1 MNTAFQPPLSN
12 GTRARPKPRH
22 LPFAAQL
29 EALLER
35 SSALHHHLCPR
46 QVLGVRMALLA
57 GRHLSLELPRADKRL
72 LVFVETDGCFADG
85 VSVASGCWLGRR
97 TLRLEDHGKVAATFV
112 DTVTESAVRIA
123 PTLDARAVARAAF
136 PDLGKWSTY
145 LEAYKTL
152 GDEAL
157 FTARPVRL
165 RDSLDAI
172 ISTKK
177 ARAICAGCGEEIIN
191 AREILRDGMSLCR
204 ACAGDVYVQTLKD
217 RD

>member
-1 MNTAFQPPLSN
+1 M
-12 GTRARPKPRH
+12 
-22 LPFAAQL
+22 
-29 EALLER
+29 LER